1 MKRAAQVRLELVE
14 DPDRA
19 RLAGALLC
27 LAGLTACSMVGYAFD
42 TKLREKQEIEKRLEA
57 HAPSH
62 RPVERV
68 SPENAAAA
76 AAIEREL
83 SIPWSTLLAE
93 LETASAEVSSKVALL
108 QVQPDPGK
116 RVVRITAEA
125 RTLPDALAYL
135 ERLQKCTAL
144 RYPMLESHELR
155 KDDPEHPIRFKIAA
169 QWRT

>member
-1 MKRAAQVRLELVE
+1 MKRAVQVRLDLVQDQE
-14 DPDRA
+14 RSP
-19 RLAGALLC
+19 LAGILMC
-27 LAGLTACSMVGYAFD
+27 LAGLIACATVGYAFD
-42 TKLREKQEIEKRLEA
+42 SKLLEKQNLEARLEA
-57 HAPSH
+57 RSRGH
-62 RPVERV
+62 RTIERV
-68 SPENAAAA
+68 APENVLAV

-83 SIPWSTLLAE
+83 SVPWSPLLAE
-93 LETASAEVSSKVALL
+93 LESASADLSAKVSLL

-135 ERLQKCTAL
+135 ERLQKCSAL

-155 KDDPEHPIRFKIAA
+155 KDDPQHPIRFKIAA